1 MSTLAS
7 IGYTR
12 CIMLIACDSRYRV
25 YVSARCTPTKAS
37 VKQKCSINH
46 AETTVVFASSDHV
59 QFLLKLAPSV
69 PKLKLVV
76 ILDEVPVESK
86 DILVAWGKDK
96 NVQVLGLNDC
106 MCMTSKPTIRLRINL
121 LPT

>member
-7 IGYTR
+7 LGYTR
-12 CIMLIACDSRYRV
+12 CIMLIACDSRCRV
-25 YVSARCTPTKAS
+25 YVSARFTPTKAS

-106 MCMTSKPTIRLRINL
+106 MCMTSKSAIRLRINL

>member
-1 MSTLAS
+1 MCALPQ
-7 IGYTR
+7 R
-12 CIMLIACDSRYRV
+12 RH
-25 YVSARCTPTKAS
+25 PS
-37 VKQKCSINH
+37 VERNCSINH

-59 QFLLKLAPSV
+59 QFLLKLAPLV

-106 MCMTSKPTIRLRINL
+106 MCMTSKSAIRLRINL